1 MSDNTNNGFPVPE
14 KPLTREEEYLSAIAQ
29 VTASTEIPEKPLT
42 RVEAYLDKIV
52 ENGGGGGGGGFTPTD
67 AQLDAMNSGITSED
81 VEQIST
87 NQNNILSNKN
97 EVDYVGSTIT
107 NTRRNGGS
115 ALYDDITA
123 LDVLIPLTFEMT
135 GTQYESFTVAVADN
149 NSLANVEYYEN
160 VNPASTLYI
169 KPHYPTTYVRVMDV
183 SGVYI
188 NATYPVDVNRVMSG
202 AINRQSTFV
211 GIDKTRPNCVLSVAV
226 GYVSESNCT
235 GEKNT
240 TVGVE
245 NLIDTTGVRNTSI
258 GYHSLYRCTS
268 GTDNAAIGAESGDDT
283 TTGIQN
289 TALGAYSLQR
299 NAIGSSNT
307 AVGFQ
312 ALKGGQS
319 SFTSNAEFNGNT
331 VVGVQSMKNMT
342 AGDYN
347 TAIGYQALT
356 SSSNRSGC
364 IAVGANADCTK
375 DNQMVLGSSSITE
388 VVLCGD
394 KKINFNNDGTVT
406 WEQIT

>member
-1 MSDNTNNGFPVPE
+1 MSTTYTTNYHLGKQTDTSDNFDMSVITDNMDIIDTQLNNN
-14 KPLTREEEYLSAIAQ
+14 K
-29 VTASTEIPEKPLT
+29 TE
-42 RVEAYLDKIV
+42 V
-52 ENGGGGGGGGFTPTD
+52 N
-67 AQLDAMNSGITSED
+67 
-81 VEQIST
+81 
-87 NQNNILSNKN
+87 
-97 EVDYVGSTIT
+97 YVGSTIT
-107 NTRRNGGS
+107 STRRNGGS
-115 ALYDDITA
+115 ALYDDITS

-149 NSLANVEYYEN
+149 NSLTNVEYYEN

-169 KPHYPTTYVRVMDV
+169 KPHYPTTYIRCMDV

-188 NATYPVDVNRVMSG
+188 NSTYPVDINKIISG
-202 AINRQSTFV
+202 SINRQSTFI
-211 GIDKTRPNCVLSVAV
+211 GIGKDKPNCQLSVSV
-226 GYVSESNCT
+226 GYNSESSCT

-245 NLIDTTGVRNTSI
+245 NLINTTGARNTSI

-268 GTDNAAIGAESGDDT
+268 GTDNASIGAESGDDT
-283 TTGIQN
+283 TTGVQN

-299 NAIGSSNT
+299 NAVGSNNT

-319 SFTSNAEFNGNT
+319 SFTSSAEFNGNT
-331 VVGVQSMKNMT
+331 VVGVRSMKNMT

-347 TAIGYQALT
+347 TAIGYQTLT

-375 DNQMVLGSSSITE
+375 DNQMMLGSSSITE
-388 VVLCGD
+388 VVFCGN